1 MVVEYTKTFVK
12 DLEAINNKELA
23 LSVKNVIEHAKSVNS
38 VAELKSIKK
47 MKGAKNAYRIR
58 AGSYRIG
65 FYMEKNTILF
75 ARFLHRKD
83 IYKYF
88 PQ

>member
-1 MVVEYTKTFVK
+1 MVVEYANIFKK

-23 LSVKNVIEHAKSVNS
+23 LSVKNIIEHVKSAKSI
-38 VAELKSIKK
+38 AELKSVKK

-58 AGSYRIG
+58 TGSYRIG
-65 FYMEKNTILF
+65 FYLENNTILF

-83 IYKYF
+83 NYKYF